1 LLPFGTILDETS
13 FQNLFKIRAL
23 LDKWK
28 IVLVSGYPLRRGIQN
43 SGFHFRGPRQ
53 THAVKR
59 CSNTGIAVC
68 SLLLSGCGLFGGKQ
82 DKPKDESPTAH
93 APRLVGRI
101 ASIPP
106 DKRFVLIQSYGTW
119 KIGQGELLTTR
130 GPEERS
136 ANLLVTGESLGQF
149 AAADL
154 QSGTVEIGDAVYSRH
169 VPKPPEP
176 APSTPQEPELPE
188 NQMSKQSENVQKNN

>member
-1 LLPFGTILDETS
+1 MKSCKF
-13 FQNLFKIRAL
+13 
-23 LDKWK
+23 
-28 IVLVSGYPLRRGIQN
+28 
-43 SGFHFRGPRQ
+43 
-53 THAVKR
+53 
-59 CSNTGIAVC
+59 TGIAVC
-68 SLLLSGCGLFGGKQ
+68 TALLAGCGLFPGK
-82 DKPKDESPTAH
+82 KDEEKKADSTAH
-93 APRLVGRI
+93 APKLVGRI

-119 KIGQGELLTTR
+119 KVGQGELLTTR

-169 VPKPPEP
+169 VPKPPESP
-176 APSTPQEPELPE
+176 PPTSQEPELPE
-188 NQMSKQSENVQKNN
+188 NQMIKKPENVQKNN